1 MHRWRMLFVG
11 LCTFVFTVGCR
22 GACQSH
28 DDYTGPL
35 PYEPSD
41 FLFRK
46 NSILGGDPAMSQRM
60 AEGLSDTPTVPEEET
75 AGDEAPPEN
84 VPTPAPGLG
93 LDDDL
98 EGDLNPDLDRE
109 PPDEPGDETDDT
121 TDTDLDGDLGET
133 ADDIGDDVD
142 GEPSSSMGWKPA
154 SLSK

>member
-11 LCTFVFTVGCR
+11 LCIFVFTVGCR

-75 AGDEAPPEN
+75 AGEEAPTEE
-84 VPTPAPGLG
+84 VPTPAPGL
-93 LDDDL
+93 DL
-98 EGDLNPDLDRE
+98 EDNLDGDLDRE
-109 PPDEPGDETDDT
+109 PMGEPSDETNDT
-121 TDTDLDGDLGET
+121 TDADFEGDLGET
-133 ADDIGDDVD
+133 ADDRD
-142 GEPSSSMGWKPA
+142 GEASSVGWKPA
-154 SLSK
+154 SLSR

>member
-11 LCTFVFTVGCR
+11 LCIFVFTVGCR

-75 AGDEAPPEN
+75 ADEESPTED
-84 VPTPAPGLG
+84 VPTPAPGL
-93 LDDDL
+93 DL
-98 EGDLNPDLDRE
+98 ED
-109 PPDEPGDETDDT
+109 
-121 TDTDLDGDLGET
+121 DLDGDLDRDLNREPM
-133 ADDIGDDVD
+133 
-142 GEPSSSMGWKPA
+142 GEPSDETNDTTDADLDSGPEETAEDSDGETSSMGWKPA
-154 SLSK
+154 SLSR